1 MAEVKIVATIPVADN
16 LFEQA
21 RALVDLKE
29 TFGNFEGV
37 VHGLRGT
44 IVITVDD
51 KPIGVQRKRR
61 GGNRRRPRR
70 HQSPHRRRTFCMVLR
85 NELQHIRRC
94 HH

>member
-1 MAEVKIVATIPVADN
+1 MAEVKIIATIPVADN

-61 GGNRRRPRR
+61 GRKPKEAEAPPESTLTPGFLYGAP
-70 HQSPHRRRTFCMVLR
+70 
-85 NELQHIRRC
+85 E
-94 HH
+94 